1 MTELEPQSDRDT
13 DRTLEGNPFTVALNR
28 MLKDKAARP
37 QDVYRLAIIVQGLV
51 DSLDDPEALETIRFE
66 LRALIND
73 LSQSAHS

>member
-1 MTELEPQSDRDT
+1 MSTT
-13 DRTLEGNPFTVALNR
+13 DDSEHTQQGNPFTVALNR

-37 QDVYRLAIIVQGLV
+37 QDVYRLAIIVQGIL

-73 LSQSAHS
+73 ISQSSSGN